1 MPTEII
7 TSDAELTRAGFHWR
21 ERSGVIA
28 LSCTALEQD
37 GFTNAFST
45 RRGGVSPMPEAAL
58 NLAGFDDDDAENI
71 YENRRRFLN
80 LFDEA
85 WTLAS
90 CWQQHGVGVRV
101 VKSLEDARP
110 PENSLGETVYCDALI
125 TDVPQILLGVKTAD
139 CVPVFLGDTRTGACA
154 SIHAGWRGTLA
165 SIVPGTI
172 KQMTAEF
179 GTRVEDIRASIG
191 PAAGG
196 CCYEVGREVIESFRQ
211 KFSDADNLFKN
222 TREGHALVDLQRANR
237 EQLIAA
243 GVSLERIHTAPLCTM
258 CRTDIFFSYRN
269 EKRLHGRVG
278 RLMSVVGRQG

>member
-1 MPTEII
+1 
-7 TSDAELTRAGFHWR
+7 
-21 ERSGVIA
+21 
-28 LSCTALEQD
+28 
-37 GFTNAFST
+37 
-45 RRGGVSPMPEAAL
+45 MPEAAL
-58 NLAGFDDDDAENI
+58 NLAGFDDDEAENI

-80 LFDEA
+80 LFDET

-90 CWQQHGVGVRV
+90 CWQQHGVDVRV

-125 TDVPQILLGVKTAD
+125 TDVPQILVGVKTAD
-139 CVPVFLGDTRTGACA
+139 CVPVILGDTRTGACA
-154 SIHAGWRGTLA
+154 SIHAGWRGTLQ
-165 SIVPGTI
+165 SIIPGTI

-179 GTRVEDIRASIG
+179 DTRAEDIRASIG

-196 CCYEVGREVIESFRQ
+196 CCYEVGGEVITSFRQ
-211 KFSDADNLFKN
+211 KFPDAGNLFKK

-243 GVSLERIHTAPLCTM
+243 GVPPERIHTAPLCTM

-278 RLMSVVGRQG
+278 RLMSVIGKQ

>member
-1 MPTEII
+1 M
-7 TSDAELTRAGFHWR
+7 
-21 ERSGVIA
+21 
-28 LSCTALEQD
+28 
-37 GFTNAFST
+37 
-45 RRGGVSPMPEAAL
+45 GGVSPMPEVAL

-80 LFDEA
+80 LFEEV

-90 CWQQHGVGVRV
+90 CWQQHGTDVRV

-110 PENSLGETVYCDALI
+110 PENSLGETIYADALI

-139 CVPVFLGDTRTGACA
+139 CVPVILGDARTGACA
-154 SIHAGWRGTLA
+154 SIHAGWRGTLR

-179 GTRVEDIRASIG
+179 GTRAEDIRASIG
-191 PAAGG
+191 PAAGV
-196 CCYEVGREVIESFRQ
+196 CCYEVGTEVIEAFRQ
-211 KFSDADNLFKN
+211 KFSDADNLFTM

-243 GVSLERIHTAPLCTM
+243 GVSSQRIHTAPLCTM

-278 RLMSVVGRQG
+278 RLMSVIGKQG